1 MTLISRFTVNSHPLL
16 FGDVLISGNEEV
28 GRSPNIPTVGD
39 TRSVYP
45 EGSGF
50 VISGLRQKIN
60 IVGANL
66 VIGWAGGRSIA
77 QTIIREL
84 REQNS
89 RTPFTSDGLVS
100 FFKSWGTKVKDQE
113 VGFLGYLIDKNSTIG
128 FTFCFKTKEVLF
140 PTDLFGQVGLI
151 GSEVATDHI
160 RAHLQAIN
168 EVPVPPNDRGLKA
181 RPLDIAIFFALQVS
195 GVFLEAEMRSH
206 ESLHNYFGGGYEV
219 ATLGR
224 GAFAKL
230 DDLTYMFWDALVDD
244 DDELVKLKPHKAFK
258 YKYYGDMLAIR
269 TLSLKESD
277 VALMA
282 FDDSIH
288 LIEPIYRAITQE
300 EIDHF
305 VVPSMNSRFLCNYFF
320 VFDREQRVDL
330 FAKIDFIKD
339 KKPNVIFTEI
349 EGGLGLTI
357 NQPFFQEVGSAI
369 LKRFRGG
376 TFGSQNP
383 SKPDPA

>member
-168 EVPVPPNDRGLKA
+168 
-181 RPLDIAIFFALQVS
+181 
-195 GVFLEAEMRSH
+195 
-206 ESLHNYFGGGYEV
+206 V

-277 VALMA
+277 VALMS

-288 LIEPIYRAITQE
+288 LIEPIYRDITQE